1 MKAAEDRKTG
11 RIEILSPDAT
21 IQNIRLNPNETFA
34 VNVEFALAKDY
45 TPRQGAAAQFDLI
58 QVGAPGEPDK
68 IVGGQRFTVD
78 LSKLVLVKS
87 DDQWRYWDQGTSPG
101 AAWTSLD
108 YDDSKWKL
116 GEAPLGSG
124 GRSATRVDVGPSD
137 RRNIATYFRHAF
149 DVADPGF
156 YKNALLRLMRAD
168 GAVVYLNGKEV
179 YRVNLTARAV
189 STSTTATRQ
198 VTGLE
203 RDVFFPVKIDP
214 AMLRQGK
221 NIIAVEIHA
230 NSPQR
235 DDIKFALEL
244 FANVA
249 AAGFPPDVAFAAP
262 ADAAVFQSGEIV
274 PVRLEALS
282 GDAKI
287 ASVSLYADGRLVGT
301 AERAPYTFNWPVGSN
316 GPHRLRA
323 VAVDNLKKQSE
334 SFHTITVVEKVLP
347 QVQLVAPK
355 AMTEATEGE
364 ELSVSAEASDRTG
377 KIARVEFWAKD
388 MATWVS
394 PSTLVATVTSP
405 PYTASIKDLKPGEY
419 MVWAIAVND
428 RGGTTQSV
436 PTHVMINA
444 RK

>member
-1 MKAAEDRKTG
+1 
-11 RIEILSPDAT
+11 
-21 IQNIRLNPNETFA
+21 
-34 VNVEFALAKDY
+34 
-45 TPRQGAAAQFDLI
+45 
-58 QVGAPGEPDK
+58 
-68 IVGGQRFTVD
+68 

-87 DDQWRYWDQGTSPG
+87 DDQWRYWDKGTSPAG
-101 AAWTSLD
+101 AWTSAD

-116 GEAPLGSG
+116 GAAPLGSG
-124 GRSATRVDVGPSD
+124 GNPATTIDVGPAD
-137 RRNIATYFRHAF
+137 HRNVTTYFRRTF
-149 DVADPGF
+149 DVADPSF

-168 GAVVYLNGKEV
+168 GAIVYLNGSEV
-179 YRVNLTARAV
+179 YRVNLPTRAV
-189 STSTTATRQ
+189 NAATTATRQ
-198 VTGLE
+198 ITGLE
-203 RDVFFPVKIDP
+203 RDIFLPVKIDP
-214 AMLRQGK
+214 AKLKRGE
-221 NIIAVEIHA
+221 NVLAVEIHA

-235 DDIKFALEL
+235 AGIRFDLEL

-249 AAGFPPDVAFAAP
+249 AGGFPPNVAFAAP
-262 ADAAVFQSGEIV
+262 PDAAVFQTGEIV

-287 ASVSLYADGRLVGT
+287 ASVSLYADGHLVGT
-301 AERAPYTFNWPVGSN
+301 AERAPYTFNWPVGPN

-323 VAVDNLKKQSE
+323 VAVDDLKKQSE

-347 QVQLVAPK
+347 LVQLVAPK

-364 ELSVSAEASDRTG
+364 AFSVSAEASDRTG
-377 KIARVEFWAKD
+377 KIARVEFWVKD

-394 PSTLVATVTSP
+394 PSTLVATVTAP
-405 PYTASIKDLKPGEY
+405 PYTASIKDLKPGQY
-419 MVWAIAVND
+419 MLWAIAVND